1 MTNPNIKIRSPFI
14 LSAALGLYAVYS
26 VYNINISFKNT
37 LSDYLL
43 IFPLSFLSALYFL
56 YPIIKIT
63 HITRHKNL
71 MFTKSDWFILLVFS
85 LTSLIPSSVATIDV
99 IANSRT
105 GVFLTAGVF

>member
-1 MTNPNIKIRSPFI
+1 MTNPNIKTRSPFI

-26 VYNINISFKNT
+26 VYDISFKNA

-43 IFPLSFLSALYFL
+43 TFALSFLSALYFL

-105 GVFLTAGVF
+105 AVFLTA